1 MKPSIN
7 TSLSDSDAA
16 FYFCLCNTTTFKPI
30 KLHFKLSHYKHRDY
44 WKSTSTH
51 LVMQWLM
58 LGKALVHT
66 RASCDLCFL
75 PENNAY
81 SFGRTT
87 IANLKSG

>member
-1 MKPSIN
+1 MLKN
-7 TSLSDSDAA
+7 ADDSLCSGSGVQ
-16 FYFCLCNTTTFKPI
+16 LISSNGVVI
-30 KLHFKLSHYKHRDY
+30 R
-44 WKSTSTH
+44 W
-51 LVMQWLM
+51 VM

-66 RASCDLCFL
+66 RARVHVSIDDSRLQNHSTYTTDKVTRSRDLFFL